1 MPASPIRW
9 KKQEIEWLWCT
20 ILAWLHLTDVPEQ
33 HEDGCLGKISN
44 PCTPTVSCLYRLLC
58 CCCFFQYYTWKLKLR
73 GFSRLF
79 LILYLPSNDHVE
91 KCVNE
96 HESHC
101 PGNAES
107 VDWRGW
113 LHCSA
118 HLETNIVLL
127 QPEQHLHSETHAR
140 VGEDTRGK
148 KHSSVYYMQGVG
160 NDQLMGKKWTYGVAG
175 NFQGVQFF
183 CG

>member
-1 MPASPIRW
+1 MPIQA
-9 KKQEIEWLWCT
+9 T
-20 ILAWLHLTDVPEQ
+20 
-33 HEDGCLGKISN
+33 
-44 PCTPTVSCLYRLLC
+44 LLF
-58 CCCFFQYYTWKLKLR
+58 FFQYYTWKLKLR

-79 LILYLPSNDHVE
+79 LILYVPSNDHVE

-160 NDQLMGKKWTYGVAG
+160 NYQLMGKKWTYGVAG
-175 NFQGVQFF
+175 NFQGVQFLWIGMQF
-183 CG
+183 SPLPPPHYYYALISWV